1 MKQSP
6 KAHKP
11 SATPRDGFFIT
22 KEQCPHRFMDFM
34 FIMRLRKK
42 QCEPEKIQRIF
53 ASKLQT
59 EYMNNS
65 ILNKLL
71 SVS

>member
-1 MKQSP
+1 
-6 KAHKP
+6 
-11 SATPRDGFFIT
+11 
-22 KEQCPHRFMDFM
+22 MDFM